1 MPEVPGWIDWEM
13 WDGAIALK
21 GMTIDRPARSAHPSY
36 PDIIYPID
44 YGYVNDSISVDGE
57 ELDVFVGS
65 ASNGLVAAIF
75 TSDIRKGDQECKLI
89 YNCSPE
95 EIYLVN
101 GFINYDTSLMNGRL
115 LLRRP
120 MKALWTL

>member
-1 MPEVPGWIDWEM
+1 M
-13 WDGAIALK
+13 
-21 GMTIDRPARSAHPSY
+21 
-36 PDIIYPID
+36 
-44 YGYVNDSISVDGE
+44 NDSISVDGE

-101 GFINYDTSLMNGRL
+101 GFINYDQSLMNGRL

-120 MKALWTL
+120 MKALWTR